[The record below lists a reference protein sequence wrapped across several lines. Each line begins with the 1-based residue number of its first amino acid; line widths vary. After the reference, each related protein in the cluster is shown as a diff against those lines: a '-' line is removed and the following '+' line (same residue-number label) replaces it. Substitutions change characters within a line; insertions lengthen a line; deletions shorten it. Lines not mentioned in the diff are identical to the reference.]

1 MIMVTDINN
10 DIQLI
15 LISGYNKTFWNIN
28 FLVLTCGQNLI
39 VGNATN
45 VSVNGP
51 LKWVDDVRIRGNVMQ
66 SNEET
71 GYY

>member
-1 MIMVTDINN
+1 MVTDINN

-51 LKWVDDVRIRGNVMQ
+51 LK
-66 SNEET
+66 
-71 GYY
+71 